1 MKLKCIDKP
10 TKFRNLT
17 RDKEYEAIIDGDNY
31 VITNDA
37 GLRAR
42 YANRYFQVIPE
53 VVTLQDMVAD
63 LQFDLEDEEN
73 IIIRLLD
80 DEMNVSVLQS
90 SNSCGI
96 YNVSGLGNIIQNIHD
111 LELPDNCNYT
121 KLDIFS
127 HVITE
132 LVTFIKTQ
140 INLAFI
146 TFTDNLRNAN
156 ELPYKDFLNTM
167 ALTFA
172 EGRNANSGNDIR
184 LWIFN

>member
-1 MKLKCIDKP
+1 VDKP
-10 TKFRNLT
+10 TKFKNLT
-17 RDKEYEAIIDGDNY
+17 RDKEYEAITDGDNY
-31 VITNDA
+31 VVTNNA

-42 YANRYFQVIPE
+42 YASRYFQVIPE

-63 LQFDLEDEEN
+63 LHFDLEDEY
-73 IIIRLLD
+73 IVIRLLD
-80 DEMNVSVLQS
+80 DEMSIDVVQS

-96 YNVSGLGNIIQNIHD
+96 YNVSGLGNVIHNIHD
-111 LELPDNCNYT
+111 LELPDNCNCT
-121 KLDIFS
+121 RLDIFR

-132 LVTFIKTQ
+132 LVAFIKTQ
-140 INLAFI
+140 RNLAFI
-146 TFTDNLRNAN
+146 TFTDNLRN
-156 ELPYKDFLNTM
+156 EVEQPYKDLLNTM